1 MSKRRKPNSTK
12 PGAATPTAILAKA
25 RRQADAANRAAQR
38 DPDNHELRTQAFAL
52 AAAVKT
58 IEGVIGER

>member
-12 PGAATPTAILAKA
+12 PGPPTPTAILAKA
-25 RRQADAANRAAQR
+25 RRQAAAANRAAQR
-38 DPDNHELRTQAFAL
+38 DPDNHELRVRAFAL
-52 AAAVKT
+52 AATVKT